1 MSEQEKMSASSQV
14 PEEENTHTEQETPQE
29 AASAPKGAEPKQ
41 AARDS
46 GEDAGAPQQPG
57 GPLAAPA
64 GKNFRWQKRHSALLA
79 AALFVVLGVAA
90 LVRQSAPARPVDA
103 PVSSMASSAVQPGV
117 DFEYPEDEA
126 IDVAAFSSVYLLDG
140 GFVEITPQP
149 WFEPNSDG
157 APLTLEYLQNCLKL
171 SPPYPFTVTE
181 EQGKFRVYIED
192 MEKNG
197 QVDLILP
204 YRDGGEEAA
213 CRYTAYKKLY
223 GNLDLEDGYGGAAI
237 DAPIRVEFN
246 SPISLESARGRV
258 FLRQDIGDPD
268 QLAPAIPCDVSYEEY
283 AVVLTPHKLLDY
295 RAGYMVELAGTLAS
309 VAGARMGAPDRLYF
323 MTEQRTFSV
332 SIVDGNT
339 NLFRPGADIELTF
352 EVKTEWSQGLDAKTE
367 LFRLP
372 GVEAYQAVLTGENAQ
387 HSGDGDTGAVH
398 MDDGFPSVTYDN
410 PGMGYYL
417 FRCSVMDQKTGEPV
431 VVEKPF
437 MVSTTAVYLQAA
449 GESDLIWLND
459 CTTGEALGGYTV
471 VFTQAG
477 EQVARFVT
485 EMDGTAL
492 FSHTAVA
499 KEPTWEGLDAD
510 DDCIFTIYDPAGK
523 AVYTDRT
530 ACLGWDSRSEERYY
544 SFFYLDR
551 ALYRPTD
558 TVNFWGYVKPY
569 RMNRGA
575 MPTQVEVVLDE
586 GGLDER
592 VQVLL
597 NTDGTFSGSLS
608 YEQVASSQ
616 YGISARMLLP
626 PPYLEDSSGNPVTTH
641 HIDTIWVDIKDF
653 VTPAYTIS
661 SSVDKP
667 IYRSGDTVSITITPT
682 FYDGT
687 PLPDYPIEF
696 SVFNPTSGNFEAIQ
710 KLTTDKKGVA
720 YATVKAGENMSAY
733 SWKPTY
739 GYYYI
744 KIANDGETVSHQ
756 GSYIYTPGNVI
767 LRPEVTFDAHG
778 ARLRVLANSVTL
790 NGVRDAEQAQQLV
803 DADDDAYDV
812 LIGAPVDMQ
821 LSVETDLRYYMPRE
835 QGEDDPSGRYIW
847 DEENIA
853 AVEVKDGAGT
863 AELLAAG
870 AFDPSEYGRVSATV
884 SYVHGGNTLSSSA
897 SASYSGGRRR
907 AYRGPDE
914 TAPKGYTFNV
924 YRGDEPEPVQT
935 YEEYLGRTF
944 VETDVGAPLQFEL
957 LRDGI
962 PVQGGRM
969 IYTLVQDDI
978 IVRGSADAALTLTP
992 DQRHANS
999 ILLVAAYF
1007 DGRDVYAVANCY
1019 IRINQE
1025 SLALEI
1031 ETELDK
1037 EAYMPGDAVT
1047 LSAKVRDKNGN
1058 PVSAQMCVSIVDEAV
1073 FALREQYF
1081 DILASLYGEM
1091 NFYNYYIYKYTS
1103 LTGDINPFNNS
1114 GDGGKGAGDNLEA
1127 YDIFRDD
1134 FRDTAFFKPLQ
1145 SDQDG
1150 NASLSFTLPDNITSW
1165 RITTLAVGNN
1175 LYAGASKSNLVT
1187 TLPFFTKPVLSPK
1200 YIEGDEVTMLIQ
1212 GHGTAV
1218 KTGGAISYE
1227 VRVTGDG
1234 VDETYTRSGTAYEPV
1249 EINLGKLTEGDY
1261 TVTSTGQFGQMRDT
1275 VELPLSVISSN
1286 LELIVNREI
1295 DLKKPVDIKA
1305 LRYPVVITMYDDA
1318 YKAYNDS
1325 ISSLLRHYCFRID
1338 QRMARFAAK
1347 RALMQ
1352 LGDPEDL
1359 PRHIRVSDSDVSG
1372 YQNFDGGVGWYT
1384 YSDQSDPAVTMK
1396 VLMFAG
1402 DMYDLER
1409 MKGYFEGVR
1418 DDQTRSGAERAAA
1431 YAGLAAID
1439 SAYTADI
1446 REILDS
1452 QPDMKLK
1459 EQLYYVAGLA
1469 YGGDEAGALA
1479 YYEKLVTPRLRH
1491 DVEGAKW
1498 LEYSNAALKQD
1509 RLAEND
1515 EVTAAAWITASKLN
1529 LPDADGFAAHFARNR
1544 WRIDSIFE
1552 CMIYVVNYGTPVTEA
1567 AKFSYTSGGE
1577 LHEVDLAG
1585 YGCKS
1590 ITLNRSEMQDL
1601 AFHDVPDAVRAA
1613 AYYIGE
1619 PEEAGFEDSGNI
1631 GMQKDFEEMEDGKYK
1646 VTLTVKFEDDAP
1658 YGFYNISD
1666 WVPSNMR
1673 LHTIAKQPQSS
1684 MLTVHSEQENQKLYF
1699 DFYRTA
1705 YTPKTVYIN
1714 YYTQRTFDTQ
1724 AVVDRA
1730 YLICAETGDSAFT
1743 ERDRI

>member
-1 MSEQEKMSASSQV
+1 MSEQEKAREKQV
-14 PEEENTHTEQETPQE
+14 PEEENTHAGQETPQE
-29 AASAPKGAEPKQ
+29 TASVPKDAKPEQPV
-41 AARDS
+41 ANS
-46 GEDAGAPQQPG
+46 GGDAGAVRPSG
-57 GPLAAPA
+57 G
-64 GKNFRWQKRHSALLA
+64 KKFRWQKRYSALLA
-79 AALFVVLGVAA
+79 AALFVVIGVAA
-90 LVRQSAPARPVDA
+90 LIRQSAPAEPAGA
-103 PVSSMASSAVQPGV
+103 PASSMAPSSAQPGD
-117 DFEYPEDEA
+117 DFEYPENEA
-126 IDVAAFSSVYLLDG
+126 IDAAVFSSIHLLDE
-140 GFVEITPQP
+140 GFVEIVPQS
-149 WFEPNSDG
+149 WFGNNNDDI
-157 APLTLEYLQNCLKL
+157 PLTLEYLQNCLEL
-171 SPPYPFTVTE
+171 SPSHPFTVTE
-181 EQGKFRVYIED
+181 EQGTFRVYIEG
-192 MEKNG
+192 MEKNSW
-197 QVDLILP
+197 VDLILP
-204 YRDGGEEAA
+204 YRDGGEEDAR
-213 CRYTAYKKLY
+213 RYTANTGLC
-223 GNLDLEDGYGGAAI
+223 GWLDLKSGYGGAAI
-237 DAPIRVEFN
+237 DAPVRVEFN
-246 SPISLESARGRV
+246 APVSPESARGRV
-258 FLRQDIGDPD
+258 LLRQGEAGPD
-268 QLAPAIPCDVSYEEY
+268 QIAPAIPCDVSYEER
-283 AVVLTPHKLLDY
+283 AVLLTPHEMLDY
-295 RAGYMVELAGTLAS
+295 GAYYTVELASTLVS
-309 VAGARMGAPDRLYF
+309 VDGARMGKLDSLPF
-323 MTEQRTFSV
+323 STEQRAFSISV
-332 SIVDGNT
+332 VDGNT

-352 EVKTEWSQGLDAKTE
+352 EVKTEWSQGVDAKTE
-367 LFRLP
+367 LFRLT
-372 GVEAYQAVLTGENAQ
+372 GVEAYQAVLTGADTQPDEA
-387 HSGDGDTGAVH
+387 GDTGTVH
-398 MDDGFPSVTYDN
+398 LDDGFASVTYDN
-410 PGMGYYL
+410 PGVGYYL

-431 VVEKPF
+431 VIEKPF

-459 CTTGEALGGYTV
+459 CASGEALGGYTV

-485 EMDGTAL
+485 EADGTAL
-492 FSHTAVA
+492 FSHTVVA
-499 KEPTWEGLDAD
+499 KTPTWGGLDAD
-510 DDCIFTIYDPAGK
+510 SDCIFTIYDPDGK

-530 ACLGWDSRSEERYY
+530 ACLGWDSQTEERYY

-575 MPTQVEVVLDE
+575 MPTQVEVVFDE

-592 VQVLL
+592 VTVSL
-597 NTDGTFSGSLS
+597 NADGTFSGSLS

-710 KLTTDKKGVA
+710 KLTTDEKGVA
-720 YATVKAGENMSAY
+720 YAAIKAGENMTAY
-733 SWKPTY
+733 FWRPTY

-790 NGVRDAEQAQQLV
+790 EGVRDAEQAQRLA
-803 DADDDAYDV
+803 DAYDDDAYDV
-812 LIGAPVDMQ
+812 LIGDPVDMQ
-821 LSVETDLRYYMPRE
+821 LSVETDLRYFMPRE
-835 QGEDDPSGRYIW
+835 QGEDDTSDRHIW
-847 DEENIA
+847 DEENIV

-870 AFDPSEYGRVSATV
+870 AFDPSEYGWVSVTA
-884 SYVHGGNTLSSSA
+884 SYVHDGNTLSSSA

-907 AYRGPDE
+907 AYRGTDE

-935 YEEYLGRTF
+935 YEEYLGRSF
-944 VETDVGAPLQFEL
+944 VETDVGVPLQFEL
-957 LRDGI
+957 LRDGV

-978 IVRGSADAALTLTP
+978 IGRGSADTALTLTP
-992 DQRHANS
+992 DQKHANS
-999 ILLVAAYF
+999 VLLVAAYF
-1007 DGRDVYAVANCY
+1007 VGHDVYAVANCY

-1031 ETELDK
+1031 ETALDK
-1037 EAYMPGDAVT
+1037 ETYMPGDTVT

-1150 NASLSFTLPDNITSW
+1150 SASLSFTLPDNITSW

-1218 KTGGAISYE
+1218 KTGDVISYE

-1234 VDETYTRSGTAYEPV
+1234 VDKTYTRSGTAYEPV
-1249 EINLGKLTEGDY
+1249 EINLGKLAEGDY

-1295 DLKKPVDIKA
+1295 DLQKPVDIEA
-1305 LRYPVVITMYDDA
+1305 LRYPVVITLYDDA
-1318 YKAYNDS
+1318 YRAYNDS

-1352 LGDPEDL
+1352 FGDSEDL
-1359 PRHIRVSDSDVSG
+1359 PRHIRVSDSDVLG
-1372 YQNFDGGVGWYT
+1372 YQNFDGGIGWYT
-1384 YSDQSDPAVTMK
+1384 YSDQSDPVVTMK

-1409 MKGYFEGVR
+1409 MKGYFEAVK
-1418 DDQTRSGAERAAA
+1418 DDQTRGGTERAAA

-1439 SAYTADI
+1439 PAYTADI
-1446 REILDS
+1446 REILAS

-1479 YYEKLVTPRLRH
+1479 YYEKFVTPRLRH
-1491 DVEGAKW
+1491 DMEGAKW
-1498 LEYSNAALKQD
+1498 LEYSNAVQEYERLK
-1509 RLAEND
+1509 END
-1515 EVTAAAWITASKLN
+1515 DVTAAAWITASKLN

-1552 CMIYVVNYGTPVTEA
+1552 CMIYVVNYGTPATKA

-1585 YGCKS
+1585 YGRKL

-1601 AFHDVPDAVRAA
+1601 AFHDVPDSVRAA

-1619 PEEAGFEDSGNI
+1619 PEEAGFEGSGNI
-1631 GMQKDFEEMEDGKYK
+1631 SMQKDFQEMEGGKYK
-1646 VTLTVKFEDDAP
+1646 VTLTVTFEDDAP

-1684 MLTVHSEQENQKLYF
+1684 RVEVHSEQENQKLYF

-1724 AVVDRA
+1724 AVADRA

-1743 ERDRI
+1743 ERGRI